1 MGDRIFWS
9 WITVKYALIP
19 LLPFAAFLVIGLFGH
34 WIRERAHWI
43 AVPAVGLSFLL
54 AVSTFLDIAN
64 GAPIRV
70 TLYSWITSGEFDV
83 NIGFYIDR
91 LTAAMLLLVTIVSGL
106 VHVYTIGY
114 MHGEPGYA
122 RFFAYIAL
130 FTFSMLMLVM
140 ADNFLQLYVFWEAV
154 GLCSYLLIGHWYD
167 RKSACDAATK
177 AFVVNRVGDFGF
189 GLGIMLIFVTFG
201 SLQYNEVFAHAVL
214 VDGQTINLL
223 KPLGGEWMVGTLTVI
238 CLLLFTGAVGKSAQ
252 VPLHVWLPDAMEGPT
267 PISALIHAATMVT
280 AGVFMVARLSPLYNL
295 SPAAMD
301 AVAVTGGVTAIF
313 AATIALTQYDIK
325 RVVAYSTV
333 SQLGYMIM
341 ACGLGAY
348 TAGMYHLLT
357 HGAFKAL
364 LFLGCGSVIIALH
377 HEQDMRRMGGLRVYM
392 PVTYVTAL
400 IGSLALCGLPP
411 FAGFFSKDS
420 LIEAVRLSTTPG
432 AGIAYAAALSSVFV
446 TALYTFRMMFMTFH
460 GEERFH
466 TAGHADSHAG
476 AEGHGHGAAHGGTP
490 HESPLVVT
498 APLVLLAIPSVYAG
512 WDYIE
517 PLLFGRF
524 FGDSIVVL
532 APHDVLAKLAEEF
545 HGAFEMILHAPAS
558 MPFWLALTGV
568 VTAWYLYLWRR
579 GLPELIA
586 ARVKPLYIVLV
597 NKYYFDEIY
606 QALFADGTRR
616 VATALW
622 KVGDVAVIDGFFVNG
637 AARAVAW
644 ASAIIRRFQSGF
656 IYHYAFMMIIGVF
669 VLLTLWFARA

>member
-1 MGDRIFWS
+1 M
-9 WITVKYALIP
+9 KYALIP
-19 LLPFAAFLVIGLFGH
+19 LLPFAAFLIIGLFGH
-34 WIRERAHWI
+34 WIRERAHWV

-54 AVSTFLDIAN
+54 SISTFMDIAN
-64 GAPIRV
+64 GEPIRV
-70 TLYSWITSGEFDV
+70 TLYSWITSSAFDV

-91 LTAAMLLLVTIVSGL
+91 LTVTMLLLVTIVSGL

-201 SLQYNEVFAHAVL
+201 SLQYDQVFGHAAL
-214 VDGQTINLL
+214 AEGLTINVL
-223 KPLGGEWMVGTLTVI
+223 KPLGGEWLVGTLTVI

-295 SPAAMD
+295 APAALD
-301 AVAVTGGVTAIF
+301 VVAVTGGATAVF
-313 AATIALTQYDIK
+313 AATIALTQNDIK

-333 SQLGYMIM
+333 SQLGYMMM

-377 HEQDMRRMGGLRVYM
+377 HEQDMRRMGGLKNKL
-392 PVTYVTAL
+392 PVTYWTMV
-400 IGSLALCGLPP
+400 IGSLALAGIPG
-411 FAGFFSKDS
+411 FSGFFSKEEILAGAWAAGPLGKTLTVVGLVTAFMTAFYSFRLVFVAFWGESRVDPHHADHIHEPS
-420 LIEAVRLSTTPG
+420 WTMTMPLIILAILSIFAGYFGIPHFIEPVLQG
-432 AGIAYAAALSSVFV
+432 PAGHDGIA
-446 TALYTFRMMFMTFH
+446 
-460 GEERFH
+460 
-466 TAGHADSHAG
+466 
-476 AEGHGHGAAHGGTP
+476 AH
-490 HESPLVVT
+490 E
-498 APLVLLAIPSVYAG
+498 
-512 WDYIE
+512 D
-517 PLLFGRF
+517 PLLLKLVAIAMGI
-524 FGDSIVVL
+524 GGIVAAWVVYVKSPGL
-532 APHDVLAKLAEEF
+532 PDRLAEKWRRAYDYSF
-545 HGAFEMILHAPAS
+545 HKWYVDELYDRTIVKPTVD
-558 MPFWLALTGV
+558 LANG
-568 VTAWYLYLWRR
+568 LWR
-579 GLPELIA
+579 
-586 ARVKPLYIVLV
+586 
-597 NKYYFDEIY
+597 
-606 QALFADGTRR
+606 
-616 VATALW
+616 
-622 KVGDVAVIDGFFVNG
+622 KVDVAVIDAMVNG
-637 AARAVAW
+637 VAAATVRWGRAMRLV
-644 ASAIIRRFQSGF
+644 QSGQVQ
-656 IYHYAFMMIIGVF
+656 HYALAMALGAVVILGMY
-669 VLLTLWFARA
+669 LLFIP